1 MLNLPVTSYD
11 TRTAFTLAH
20 WLSKYTQ
27 ARWTGQIQ
35 APLCATPGFATI
47 YSRGFSHRHISSTV
61 DQNVYFTQFLL
72 AVITWVISSQKQRSD
87 KSQYC
92 RCKLGQSLWA
102 QTKLCSE
109 VPIICW
115 RTNTIMWRHRAEME
129 PSNTCIASTVTR
141 MLLKE
146 SQRFENSTYLYQNL
160 QHYTSRLNAFLPFTK

>member
-1 MLNLPVTSYD
+1 MKQLLLCWICPWRHT
-11 TRTAFTLAH
+11 TRAQPSHLLTDWVNTLKHAGLSRYRRHSVQRLASQLFT
-20 WLSKYTQ
+20 
-27 ARWTGQIQ
+27 
-35 APLCATPGFATI
+35 
-47 YSRGFSHRHISSTV
+47 RGFGHRHISSTV

-115 RTNTIMWRHRAEME
+115 RINTIMWRHRAEME
-129 PSNTCIASTVTR
+129 PSNTCIASTYVTR

-146 SQRFENSTYLYQNL
+146 SLTIGEFVSVPKLATLYQ
-160 QHYTSRLNAFLPFTK
+160 